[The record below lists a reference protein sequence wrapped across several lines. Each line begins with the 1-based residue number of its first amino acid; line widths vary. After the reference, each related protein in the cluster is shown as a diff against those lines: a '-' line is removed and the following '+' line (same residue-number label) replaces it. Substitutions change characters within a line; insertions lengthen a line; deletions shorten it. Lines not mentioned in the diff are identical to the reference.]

1 MNRKLIQQNKAEIF
15 KIAKD
20 FGAIEIKLFGSV
32 AKGCDTENSDL
43 DFLVTLEEGR
53 SLFDLGGM
61 QVELEELLG
70 KKVDVI
76 TKNGLRKRIQQQVLE
91 EASEL

>member
-1 MNRKLIQQNKAEIF
+1 MNRTLIQQKKTEIL
-15 KIAKD
+15 KIAKG

-32 AKGCDTENSDL
+32 AKGCDTEKSDL
-43 DFLVTLEEGR
+43 DFLVTLAKGR
-53 SLFDLGGM
+53 SLMDLGGL

-70 KKVDVI
+70 KKVDVV
-76 TKNGLRKRIQQQVLE
+76 TKNGLRKRIRQQVLD